1 MYKPKLL
8 SCLKGYD
15 KKTFSAD
22 LMAGVIVG
30 IVALPLAIA
39 FGIASGVS
47 PEKGIITAIVAGL
60 LISVF
65 GGSKVQIGG
74 PTGAFIIIIYGIIE
88 QYGLSGLSIAT
99 LMAGVFLILFGLL
112 RLGTIIQYIPY
123 PIVVGF
129 TSGIAV
135 TIFSTQMKDFFGL
148 QIDKVPSDFIEKW
161 ICYIQNISSLDSWTV
176 VIGVVS
182 LLIIVLLPKLS
193 KKIPGS
199 LIAIIVTTIL
209 ALLLKEYAGIQ
220 TIETIGDRFSI
231 SSEMP
236 GAEVPALSWTTLK
249 GLVQPA
255 LTIAM
260 LGAIESLLSAA
271 VADGVI
277 GDRHNSN
284 NELIGQGIANLVT
297 PLF

>member
-1 MYKPKLL
+1 
-8 SCLKGYD
+8 
-15 KKTFSAD
+15 
-22 LMAGVIVG
+22 
-30 IVALPLAIA
+30 
-39 FGIASGVS
+39 
-47 PEKGIITAIVAGL
+47 
-60 LISVF
+60 
-65 GGSKVQIGG
+65 
-74 PTGAFIIIIYGIIE
+74 
-88 QYGLSGLSIAT
+88 
-99 LMAGVFLILFGLL
+99 
-112 RLGTIIQYIPY
+112 
-123 PIVVGF
+123 
-129 TSGIAV
+129 
-135 TIFSTQMKDFFGL
+135 MKDFFGL

-209 ALLLKEYAGIQ
+209 ALLLKEYAGVQ

-236 GAEVPALSWTTLK
+236 GAEVPSLSWTTLK
-249 GLVQPA
+249 ELVQPA

-297 PLF
+297 PLFGGIPAKVLTKHNG